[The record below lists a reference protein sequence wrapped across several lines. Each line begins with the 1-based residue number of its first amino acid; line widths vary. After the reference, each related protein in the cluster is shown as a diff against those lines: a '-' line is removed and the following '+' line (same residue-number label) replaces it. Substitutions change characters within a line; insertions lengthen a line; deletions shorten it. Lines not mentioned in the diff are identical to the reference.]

1 MIRPPGPLGERL
13 AGNGPA
19 YEQDRLGFMVRM
31 SEKYGAVWSFDRHIV
46 VVADPALAGDVLLRT
61 NTDFGAEVDFL
72 HRRQKDDAETRRQ
85 WASSRAARMRAMR
98 PTAMQAQ
105 VPMMAAEISGGISG
119 WGTGDIDVVD
129 RMRAVTAGVGALFCL
144 SADAHLVA
152 GLARE
157 LFDALTPVV
166 SSTMPLPLWLPTP
179 RHRRVMRANR
189 RMERVIGH
197 VINRR
202 REETRDGTHDLLD
215 VLMQPTARHGDL
227 PEAIIRETVAAT
239 LLAAENTSA
248 AGFGWIVH
256 ELSRNPQVQE
266 RVAQEAAAVLPDPAS
281 ISHTHYSQLA
291 FTTRVVKEA
300 LRLWPPNW
308 MVARHVLH
316 ETTLGGYTLERGTKV
331 MVPAYVIQRD
341 ARWFPEPERFDPDR
355 WLPDGSATAAPPNA
369 YLPFGAGPLICMGMS
384 WSLIEMTLAAALLAR
399 SFRVRQPPG
408 TRVVPDP
415 SRGLAPTGLTVRLD
429 TRPTAGHLFP
439 SAAHPAPV
447 GNPAPDARRCPV
459 ADGIE

>member
-31 SEKYGAVWSFDRHIV
+31 SEEYGAIWSFDRHIV

-72 HRRQKDDAETRRQ
+72 HRKQKDDAETRRQ

-98 PTAMQAQ
+98 PTAMHVQI
-105 VPMMAAEISGGISG
+105 PMMAAEIGGGISR

-129 RMRAVTAGVGALFCL
+129 RMRAVTAAVGALFCL
-144 SADAHLVA
+144 SDDAHLVA

-157 LFDALTPVV
+157 LFGALTPVV
-166 SSTMPLPLWLPTP
+166 SSTMPLPLWLPLP

-189 RMERVIGH
+189 QLEGVIGQ
-197 VINRR
+197 VIKRR
-202 REETRDGTHDLLD
+202 RGEARDGGRDLLD
-215 VLMQPTARHGDL
+215 VLMQPTARHGEL
-227 PEAIIRETVAAT
+227 PEAIIRETVVAT

-248 AGFGWIVH
+248 AGFGWVVH
-256 ELSRNPQVQE
+256 ELSRNPEAQE
-266 RVAQEAAAVLPDPAS
+266 RAAEEAAAVLPDPAS
-281 ISHTHYSQLA
+281 ISHTDYNQLGYTA
-291 FTTRVVKEA
+291 RVVKEA

-308 MVARHVLH
+308 MMARHVLR

-341 ARWFPEPERFDPDR
+341 ARWFPDPERFDPDR
-355 WLPDGSATAAPPNA
+355 WLPDGSGTAAPSNA

-384 WSLIEMTLAAALLAR
+384 WSLIEMTLAAALMVR
-399 SFRVRQPPG
+399 SFRVSQPSG
-408 TRVVPDP
+408 AKVVPDP
-415 SRGLAPTGLTVRLD
+415 SRGLAPTGLMVRLD
-429 TRPTAGHLFP
+429 ARPSIGQSYP

-447 GNPAPDARRCPV
+447 RTPVSDERRCPV